1 MTTIALNGARREIP
15 EDVSTVSQ
23 LLAWLDLDPAPVL
36 VERNG
41 TAVLSREFAE
51 EPIADGDRIE
61 IVRMVA
67 GG

>member
-1 MTTIALNGARREIP
+1 MKIILNGAPRELP
-15 EDVSTVSQ
+15 DDALTVTT
-23 LLAWLDLDPAPVL
+23 LLALLEVGPQPVL

-41 TAVLSREFAE
+41 SAVLSREFAS
-51 EPIADGDRIE
+51 EPVTDGDVIE